1 MDRFFIGLI
10 LGAMLMFILTRMAEF
25 LTMLLPWKRAFMSG
39 AKVTLFSIVGM
50 HMRGCPPAFLVDAYC
65 ALAHAGH
72 DITIQ
77 QVESCY
83 IANKHKVSENNVDA
97 FLDMV
102 KDFAEKHPAD
112 PDSTSA

>member
-1 MDRFFIGLI
+1 MDRFLVGLI
-10 LGAMLMFILTRMAEF
+10 LGAMLTFTLMRMAVF

-50 HMRGCPPAFLVDAYC
+50 HMRGCPPGFLVDAYC
-65 ALAHAGH
+65 ALVHSGH
-72 DITIQ
+72 DITIG

-83 IANKHKVSENNVDA
+83 IANKHKVSENNIDA
-97 FLDMV
+97 FLVMV

-112 PDSTSA
+112 IDSTSA